1 VYIKRQELATTDDDV
16 RSKEDTGVTTRGSSS
31 APGDDADNLAGVE
44 AIGDVDDG
52 MVSPDQVIKDPD
64 DITARSS
71 TDQPSVQREGYEEV
85 QLNKDHVSEKMKA
98 LKLEMAALTDAL
110 KEVDVD
116 LKELESSV
124 KKNAQAMQQMANAQV

>member
-1 VYIKRQELATTDDDV
+1 
-16 RSKEDTGVTTRGSSS
+16 
-31 APGDDADNLAGVE
+31 
-44 AIGDVDDG
+44 

-71 TDQPSVQREGYEEV
+71 TDQSSVQHEGYEEV